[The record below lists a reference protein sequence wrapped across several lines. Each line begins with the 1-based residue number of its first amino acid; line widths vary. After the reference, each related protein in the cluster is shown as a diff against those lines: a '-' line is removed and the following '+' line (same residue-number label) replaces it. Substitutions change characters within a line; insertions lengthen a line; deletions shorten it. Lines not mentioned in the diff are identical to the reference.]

1 LTDVRIY
8 DDSERNLI
16 FLKKIKNRSWIFQD
30 EKEIN
35 GKFTEE
41 KKLKVRKS

>member
-16 FLKKIKNRSWIFQD
+16 FLKNIK
-30 EKEIN
+30 
-35 GKFTEE
+35 TEVGYFKMK
-41 KKLKVRKS
+41 KKLMANLREKNIKSEKS